1 MDNKLSKA
9 QKCMGEH
16 DGDWESK
23 GQRGDGP
30 KMQLTQSSGELN
42 TKTPGVYR
50 SDLLQT
56 TFGWPAATYR
66 GKTEMR
72 RL

>member
-50 SDLLQT
+50 SDLL
-56 TFGWPAATYR
+56 
-66 GKTEMR
+66 
-72 RL
+72 